1 MNRYL
6 AALRVSELINEAE
19 QAMDQA
25 LSRAS
30 RLVTELPDLQAQAG
44 LNAAWAHPVVVA
56 VCSALGDMTE
66 ARGSLIH
73 AHRSLSVLQ
82 RRLGVALMEIPTN
95 EKNPDGPARP
105 IPNGM
110 VPALRQLP

>member
-1 MNRYL
+1 MNRDL
-6 AALRVSELINEAE
+6 AAQRVSDLINDAE
-19 QAMDQA
+19 QAMDEA

-30 RLVTELPDLQAQAG
+30 RLVTELPALQAQAG
-44 LNAAWAHPVVVA
+44 LNAGWAQPVVVA

-73 AHRSLSVLQ
+73 AHRSLSVIQ

-95 EKNPDGPARP
+95 DKDQTGPILP
-105 IPNGM
+105 KPSGM
-110 VPALRQLP
+110 VPALRQLA

>member
-1 MNRYL
+1 MNRDL

-19 QAMDQA
+19 QAIDQA

-56 VCSALGDMTE
+56 VC
-66 ARGSLIH
+66 
-73 AHRSLSVLQ
+73 
-82 RRLGVALMEIPTN
+82 
-95 EKNPDGPARP
+95 
-105 IPNGM
+105 
-110 VPALRQLP
+110 

>member
-1 MNRYL
+1 MNRDL
-6 AALRVSELINEAE
+6 AAQRVSELINEAE

-30 RLVTELPDLQAQAG
+30 RLVTELPELQTQAG

-73 AHRSLSVLQ
+73 AHRSLSVIQ
-82 RRLGVALMEIPTN
+82 RRLGVALIELPTGDKD
-95 EKNPDGPARP
+95 ETGPIRP
-105 IPNGM
+105 VPSGM
-110 VPALRQLP
+110 VPALRQLS